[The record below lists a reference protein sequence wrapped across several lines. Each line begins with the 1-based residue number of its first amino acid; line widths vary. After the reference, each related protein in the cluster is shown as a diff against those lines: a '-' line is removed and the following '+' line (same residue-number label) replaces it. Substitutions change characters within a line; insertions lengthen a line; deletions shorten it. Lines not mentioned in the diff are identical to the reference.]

1 MLSFH
6 LDKEITISINSLIL
20 FFLSLVGLFSP
31 LAGIASMAN
40 ISSLYSKEVQR
51 KIAIRMVVSIAFLLT
66 LITWARQTLMQ
77 LLGVTTAQLTAA
89 RGLALMLAAF
99 SWTVI
104 FPLMLFYVA
113 TFM

>member
-1 MLSFH
+1 
-6 LDKEITISINSLIL
+6 
-20 FFLSLVGLFSP
+20 
-31 LAGIASMAN
+31 MAN